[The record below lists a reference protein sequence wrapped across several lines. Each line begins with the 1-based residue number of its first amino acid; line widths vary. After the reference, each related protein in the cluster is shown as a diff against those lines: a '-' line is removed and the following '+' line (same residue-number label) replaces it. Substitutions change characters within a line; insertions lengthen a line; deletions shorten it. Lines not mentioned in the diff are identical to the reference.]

1 MDAHG
6 KKIRKKRIVFKI
18 GMSGKKKKKWVER
31 WIVKKNMIKVLWPN
45 QKYKKMTSRTKLT
58 MNCEKKWVNEKMV

>member
-18 GMSGKKKKKWVER
+18 GMSGKKKKMSGKMNS
-31 WIVKKNMIKVLWPN
+31 KK
-45 QKYKKMTSRTKLT
+45 KYD
-58 MNCEKKWVNEKMV
+58 